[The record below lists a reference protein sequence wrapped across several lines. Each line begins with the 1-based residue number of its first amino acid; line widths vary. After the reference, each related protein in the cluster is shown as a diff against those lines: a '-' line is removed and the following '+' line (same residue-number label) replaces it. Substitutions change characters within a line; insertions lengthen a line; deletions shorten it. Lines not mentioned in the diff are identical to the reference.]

1 MKQFFIILIGL
12 LLSFSTVSIAQNS
25 GSDQIHSIKI
35 GLITNKMKLSPE
47 QSAKFWP
54 VYNQY
59 ESELKSINRSRKN
72 ITQNKGMDAHE
83 IIDERQRLDEK
94 ALQVK
99 NKYRSEFL
107 NIITPQ
113 QLNKMYEAE
122 AEFKEILLKR
132 VSNSK

>member
-12 LLSFSTVSIAQNS
+12 FLSFTTVSSAQSS

-35 GLITNKMKLSPE
+35 GLITNKMKLSPD

-59 ESELKSINRSRKN
+59 ESELRSINRSRKN